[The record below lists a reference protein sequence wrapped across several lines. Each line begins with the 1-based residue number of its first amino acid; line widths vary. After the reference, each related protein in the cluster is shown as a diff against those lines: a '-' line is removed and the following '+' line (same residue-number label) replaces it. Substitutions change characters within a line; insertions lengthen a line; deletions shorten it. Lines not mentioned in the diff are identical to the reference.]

1 MEMTN
6 LKKQKVTEEEAPQGI
21 SKLPDLLLVQILSLL
36 PTKDAFRTCL
46 ISPTWRRLPTLIDS
60 FNFTCSTDRE
70 REDFSFIQN
79 ALAHSL
85 SSKIIKFKL
94 DLTYLSLSD
103 CSFRPEYETLI
114 SGCFSFAVERQVE
127 NVVLWSQYSN
137 GCTLPESLCTC
148 SSLITLDVKHCGFN
162 NAVIS
167 WNSLKS
173 IKLGHL
179 MLTDDEMVKLL
190 SGCPALETMELYSYT
205 GFHRLEIN
213 SLKLKTLRRFRK
225 AKILFGVNTYHPP
238 TPPLAV
244 LDDWSVDFLVDSRC
258 NSELLDLAK
267 GDNMDLLSGV
277 SIVEFH
283 NLKEV
288 KIVISPERCLKDHVK
303 WGFEK
308 LSKLSEFLLLNA
320 PVLEKFVI
328 ISKRRRGELSMSSLL
343 VVSLDD
349 FPFYFLDDFRCKS
362 ELLDLAKGDDM
373 DLLSGVSSVEYH
385 NLKKVKIVIS
395 SEACLK
401 DHVKR
406 GFEKVSK
413 LLEFLL
419 LNALVLE
426 NFVIVSKKRRCET
439 CSINCLS
446 QFLSR
451 LADNLLGCPRSST
464 NSEIIFHE

>member
-1 MEMTN
+1 MELTN
-6 LKKQKVTEEEAPQGI
+6 LKKQNVTEEEAPKGI
-21 SKLPDLLLVQILSLL
+21 SKLPHPLLVEIFSLL
-36 PTKDAFRTCL
+36 PTEDAFRTCV
-46 ISPTWRRLPTLIDS
+46 ISKEWQRLSTLIHS
-60 FNFTCSTDRE
+60 FNFTYRE
-70 REDFSFIQN
+70 REDFSLIHN
-79 ALAHSL
+79 ALAHTL
-85 SSKIIKFKL
+85 SPKIKKFQL
-94 DLTYLSLSD
+94 DFSHLCLSD
-103 CSFRPEYETLI
+103 CSFRTEYETLV
-114 SGCFSFAVERQVE
+114 SHCFCFSVERQVE
-127 NVVLWSQYSN
+127 NVVFWFQYSYE
-137 GCTLPESLCTC
+137 CTLPESFCTC

-190 SGCPALETMELYSYT
+190 SGCPALETMELYSYH
-205 GFHRLEIN
+205 GFRRLESN
-213 SLKLKTLRRFRK
+213 SLLLQTLKLKDYQFPENGNDLE
-225 AKILFGVNTYHPP
+225 ILAPYLQHLEISGELYNLNIAFSKDIPSFYEGDSCRDYHQTVYSLVQNNLQKLCDATELTMGTWFTEFNGVP
-238 TPPLAV
+238 V
-244 LDDWSVDFLVDSRC
+244 
-258 NSELLDLAK
+258 SELNCKYLTLVLHMK
-267 GDNMDLLSGV
+267 IFNMYGVAGLLRASPH
-277 SIVEFH
+277 VETTQ
-283 NLKEV
+283 
-288 KIVISPERCLKDHVK
+288 
-303 WGFEK
+303 
-308 LSKLSEFLLLNA
+308 
-320 PVLEKFVI
+320 
-328 ISKRRRGELSMSSLL
+328 
-343 VVSLDD
+343 LDD